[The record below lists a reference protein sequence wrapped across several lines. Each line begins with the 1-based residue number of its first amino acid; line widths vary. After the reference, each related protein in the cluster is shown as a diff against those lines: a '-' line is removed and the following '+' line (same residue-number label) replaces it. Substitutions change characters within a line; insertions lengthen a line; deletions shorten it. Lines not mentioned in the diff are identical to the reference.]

1 MGFIKKI
8 FGAIFGLISSL
19 LKVVGVGKKS
29 EYFLEIDESQANRA
43 SKQAEPAENQAQP
56 AKTEEVASQPASAA
70 IATATESQNGSQPS
84 PQPAAP
90 ANAQANAQA
99 TADQNEPI
107 AVLSKNGA
115 TPQPMPVAAAT
126 ASKSDTTFAPEYLNP
141 AKNQTR
147 RRRPGANM
155 GSFMSM
161 AKNVKVSGS

>member
-29 EYFLEIDESQANRA
+29 EYFLEIDDSQATPPP
-43 SKQAEPAENQAQP
+43 SQAQLANAQP
-56 AKTEEVASQPASAA
+56 ASTEETATRTPEPAA
-70 IATATESQNGSQPS
+70 IATAAPSSNGSQPS
-84 PQPAAP
+84 AQPAV
-90 ANAQANAQA
+90 QA
-99 TADQNEPI
+99 TADQDEPI
-107 AVLSKNGA
+107 AVLTQNGA
-115 TPQPMPVAAAT
+115 TPAPMPVAAAA
-126 ASKSDTTFAPEYLNP
+126 ASNANSTFAPEYLNP

>member
-29 EYFLEIDESQANRA
+29 EYFLEIDDSNATPPASQAR
-43 SKQAEPAENQAQP
+43 PAN
-56 AKTEEVASQPASAA
+56 TEETAISTPEPAA
-70 IATATESQNGSQPS
+70 IATATPSPNGSQPS
-84 PQPAAP
+84 VQPDPQVAA
-90 ANAQANAQA
+90 AQ
-99 TADQNEPI
+99 DEPI
-107 AVLSKNGA
+107 AVLTQNGA
-115 TPQPMPVAAAT
+115 TPAPMPVAAAA
-126 ASKSDTTFAPEYLNP
+126 ASDSNSTFAPEYLNP
-141 AKNQTR
+141 ARNQTR

>member
-8 FGAIFGLISSL
+8 FGAIFGLIASL

-29 EYFLEIDESQANRA
+29 EYFLEIDDSQANP
-43 SKQAEPAENQAQP
+43 SSNQSQPAENQAQS
-56 AKTEEVASQPASAA
+56 AKTEEVASSSPAPAA
-70 IATATESQNGSQPS
+70 IATDAASQNGSQPS
-84 PQPAAP
+84 PQPT
-90 ANAQANAQA
+90 AQASAQA
-99 TADQNEPI
+99 TAEQNEPI
-107 AVLSKNGA
+107 AVLTQNGA

-126 ASKSDTTFAPEYLNP
+126 ESNADATFAPEYLNP

>member
-8 FGAIFGLISSL
+8 FGAIFGLIASL

-29 EYFLEIDESQANRA
+29 EYFLEIDDSQANP
-43 SKQAEPAENQAQP
+43 SSNQAQPAESQAQP
-56 AKTEEVASQPASAA
+56 AKTEEVASKPAPAA
-70 IATATESQNGSQPS
+70 IATDAAPQNGSQSS
-84 PQPAAP
+84 PQPTAP
-90 ANAQANAQA
+90 ATAQA

-107 AVLSKNGA
+107 AVLTQNGA

-126 ASKSDTTFAPEYLNP
+126 TSNADTTFAPEYLNP